1 MTGDWFAEALYPG
14 FRQNLKM
21 DETLFRGRTAFQ
33 EAIIFRNE
41 HFGRVLALDGI
52 VQTTEADEFCYHE
65 MMTHVPIFAHGAVE
79 RVLIIG
85 GGDGG
90 ILRETLKHPDIAPV
104 MIELDETVLDI
115 CREHMPTLSDGAFDD
130 PRADVRF
137 MDGIKFVSE
146 TDEKFD
152 VIIVD
157 STDPIGPGEVLFTD
171 EFYADCARCLTKKGI
186 LVSQSGVAFMQREEA
201 QGTWQRMNRL
211 FADPS
216 LYVTQVPTYAAGFM
230 TLGWGCHSPEPR
242 RTTLDVLV
250 NRFERAKIT
259 TRYYTPA
266 AHQAAFG
273 LPAYIEALK
282 TD

>member
-1 MTGDWFAEALYPG
+1 MTEGWFAETLYPG
-14 FRQNLKM
+14 FRQNLKI
-21 DETLFRGRTAFQ
+21 DEILFRGRTAFQ
-33 EAIIFRNE
+33 EAVIFQNE
-41 HFGRVLALDGI
+41 HFGRVLALDGV
-52 VQTTEADEFCYHE
+52 VQTTEKDEFCYHD
-65 MMTHVPIFAHGAVE
+65 MITHVPIFAHGEAE

-90 ILRETLKHPDIAPV
+90 VLREVLKHPGVAPI
-104 MIELDETVLDI
+104 MIELDETVVDI

-171 EFYADCARCLTKKGI
+171 EFYGNCARCLTDKGI
-186 LVSQSGVAFMQREEA
+186 LVTQSGVAFMQLEEA
-201 QGTWQRMNRL
+201 RGTFRRMKKF
-211 FADPS
+211 FADPA

-230 TLGWGCHSPEPR
+230 TLGWGCHSTEPR
-242 RTTLDVLV
+242 QTPLDVLEA
-250 NRFERAKIT
+250 RYARAGFET
-259 TRYYTPA
+259 GYYTPA
-266 AHQAAFG
+266 VHRAAFG
-273 LPAYIEALK
+273 VPAYIEALK
-282 TD
+282 EG